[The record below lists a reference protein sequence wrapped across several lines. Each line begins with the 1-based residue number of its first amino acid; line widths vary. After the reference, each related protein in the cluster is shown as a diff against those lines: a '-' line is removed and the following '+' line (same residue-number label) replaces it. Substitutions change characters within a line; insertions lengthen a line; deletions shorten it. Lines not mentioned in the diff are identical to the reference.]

1 MDSLLLK
8 SLINATINM
17 TQRFLLIL
25 LLLGIFRISS
35 AQIGSIDIDDQSQ
48 NRALLE
54 TKIYQLPDFE
64 KIDFAETQ
72 LIEENFQI
80 PAFHIY
86 NELWD
91 TVHIRST
98 SIVIPFYQNSLKI
111 RLLENNNNPF
121 AFPCS
126 GSMILDYGLLKK
138 EFHSGIDFLETDGS
152 PIVSCFDGVV
162 RLARYY
168 RDYGKVVVIRHYNGL
183 ETVYAHL
190 KEINVVPGQ
199 IVKAGDLIGNAGNTG
214 NAIDPTL
221 HFEIRLFNELINP
234 NKVIDFV
241 NRKLMENL
249 IELTLTDFNITPLIA
264 SDSIQMNP
272 VKVYE
277 PLPEKSKEAP
287 QFHIVKSGDTLNKIA
302 RLYNTTTDA
311 LIKLNNLKGDGSN
324 LQLDQKIRIK

>member
-1 MDSLLLK
+1 
-8 SLINATINM
+8 M

-111 RLLENNNNPF
+111 KLVENNNNPF

-126 GSMILDYGLLKK
+126 GSLILDYGLLKK

-190 KEINVVPGQ
+190 KEISVVPGQ

>member
-1 MDSLLLK
+1 
-8 SLINATINM
+8 M

-35 AQIGSIDIDDQSQ
+35 AQIGSLDIDDQTQ
-48 NRALLE
+48 NRALLHQ
-54 TKIYQLPDFE
+54 KIYQLSDFD
-64 KIDFAETQ
+64 KIDYAEIQ
-72 LIEENFQI
+72 SIEETFQI
-80 PAFHIY
+80 PSFHIY
-86 NELWD
+86 QESWG
-91 TVHIRST
+91 TIHIRSK
-98 SIVIPFYQNSLKI
+98 SIQIPFYQNSLKI
-111 RLLENNNNPF
+111 RLVENNNNPF

-126 GSMILDYGLLKK
+126 GNLILDYGLLKK
-138 EFHSGIDFLETDGS
+138 TFHPGVDFSEIEGS

-162 RLARYY
+162 RIAKYY
-168 RDYGKVVVIRHYNGL
+168 GDYGKVVVIRHYNGL

-190 KEINVVPGQ
+190 KEISVVPGQ

-214 NAIDPTL
+214 NVIDPTL

-241 NRKLMENL
+241 NRKLMDNL
-249 IELTLTDFNITPLIA
+249 IELTPADFNITPLIA

-277 PLPEKSKEAP
+277 PIPEKSKESP

>member
-64 KIDFAETQ
+64 KIEFAETQ

-111 RLLENNNNPF
+111 RLVENNNNPF

-126 GSMILDYGLLKK
+126 GSLILDYGLLKK

-190 KEINVVPGQ
+190 KEISVVPGQ

-264 SDSIQMNP
+264 SDSIQLNP

>member
-1 MDSLLLK
+1 
-8 SLINATINM
+8 M

-190 KEINVVPGQ
+190 KEISVVPGQ

-264 SDSIQMNP
+264 SDSIQLNP

>member
-1 MDSLLLK
+1 
-8 SLINATINM
+8 M

-190 KEINVVPGQ
+190 KEISVVPGQ

>member
-1 MDSLLLK
+1 M
-8 SLINATINM
+8 I
-17 TQRFLLIL
+17 
-25 LLLGIFRISS
+25 
-35 AQIGSIDIDDQSQ
+35 IGV
-48 NRALLE
+48 A
-54 TKIYQLPDFE
+54 
-64 KIDFAETQ
+64 
-72 LIEENFQI
+72 
-80 PAFHIY
+80 
-86 NELWD
+86 
-91 TVHIRST
+91 
-98 SIVIPFYQNSLKI
+98 
-111 RLLENNNNPF
+111 
-121 AFPCS
+121 
-126 GSMILDYGLLKK
+126 
-138 EFHSGIDFLETDGS
+138 
-152 PIVSCFDGVV
+152 
-162 RLARYY
+162 
-168 RDYGKVVVIRHYNGL
+168 
-183 ETVYAHL
+183 
-190 KEINVVPGQ
+190 
-199 IVKAGDLIGNAGNTG
+199 VKAGDLIGNAGNTG

>member
-1 MDSLLLK
+1 
-8 SLINATINM
+8 M

-35 AQIGSIDIDDQSQ
+35 AQIGSLDIDDQTQ
-48 NRALLE
+48 NRALLQQ
-54 TKIYQLPDFE
+54 KIYQLPDFD
-64 KIDFAETQ
+64 KIDYAEIQ
-72 LIEENFQI
+72 SIEETFQI
-80 PAFHIY
+80 PSFNIY
-86 NELWD
+86 QESWD
-91 TVHIRST
+91 TIHIRSK
-98 SIVIPFYQNSLKI
+98 SIQIPFYQNSLKI
-111 RLLENNNNPF
+111 RLVENNNNPF

-126 GSMILDYGLLKK
+126 GNLILDYGLLKK
-138 EFHSGIDFLETDGS
+138 TFHPGVDFSEIEGS

-190 KEINVVPGQ
+190 KEISVVPGQ

-264 SDSIQMNP
+264 SDSIQLNP

>member
-111 RLLENNNNPF
+111 KLVENNNNPF

-126 GSMILDYGLLKK
+126 GSLILDYGLLKK

-190 KEINVVPGQ
+190 KEISVVPGQ

>member
-1 MDSLLLK
+1 M
-8 SLINATINM
+8 
-17 TQRFLLIL
+17 
-25 LLLGIFRISS
+25 
-35 AQIGSIDIDDQSQ
+35 
-48 NRALLE
+48 
-54 TKIYQLPDFE
+54 
-64 KIDFAETQ
+64 
-72 LIEENFQI
+72 
-80 PAFHIY
+80 
-86 NELWD
+86 
-91 TVHIRST
+91 
-98 SIVIPFYQNSLKI
+98 
-111 RLLENNNNPF
+111 
-121 AFPCS
+121 
-126 GSMILDYGLLKK
+126 
-138 EFHSGIDFLETDGS
+138 
-152 PIVSCFDGVV
+152 
-162 RLARYY
+162 
-168 RDYGKVVVIRHYNGL
+168 IRHYNGL

-190 KEINVVPGQ
+190 KEISVVPGQ

-287 QFHIVKSGDTLNKIA
+287 QFYIVKSGDTLNKIA

>member
-1 MDSLLLK
+1 
-8 SLINATINM
+8 M

-35 AQIGSIDIDDQSQ
+35 AQIGSLDIDDQTQ
-48 NRALLE
+48 NRALLQQ
-54 TKIYQLPDFE
+54 KIYQLPDFD
-64 KIDFAETQ
+64 KIDYAEIQ
-72 LIEENFQI
+72 SIEETFQI
-80 PAFHIY
+80 PSFHIY
-86 NELWD
+86 QESWD
-91 TVHIRST
+91 TIHIRSK
-98 SIVIPFYQNSLKI
+98 SIQIPFYQNSLKI
-111 RLLENNNNPF
+111 RLVENNNNPF

-126 GSMILDYGLLKK
+126 GNLILDYGLLKK
-138 EFHSGIDFLETDGS
+138 TFHPGVDFSEIEGS
-152 PIVSCFDGVV
+152 PIVSCFDGGV
-162 RLARYY
+162 RIAKYY
-168 RDYGKVVVIRHYNGL
+168 GDFGKVVVIRHYNGL
-183 ETVYAHL
+183 ESVYAHL
-190 KEINVVPGQ
+190 KEINVVTGQ

-214 NAIDPTL
+214 NVIDPTL

-234 NKVIDFV
+234 NKVIDFL
-241 NRKLMENL
+241 NRKLMDNL
-249 IELTLTDFNITPLIA
+249 IELTPADFNITPLIA

-277 PLPEKSKEAP
+277 PIPEKSKESP